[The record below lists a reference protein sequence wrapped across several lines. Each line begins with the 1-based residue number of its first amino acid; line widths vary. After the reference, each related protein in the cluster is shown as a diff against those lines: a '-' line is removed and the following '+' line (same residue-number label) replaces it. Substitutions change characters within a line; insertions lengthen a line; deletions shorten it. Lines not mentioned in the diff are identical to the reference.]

1 MSKDRS
7 ASFSKASSTTGNS
20 DDDLSFQLKKAFSE
34 IARLNEQKD
43 EFELKCK
50 KLDKQIS
57 SLQDEKLNLLH
68 EIESIKEKLMN
79 QDSHRADSKYVHFD
93 SIHIL

>member
-7 ASFSKASSTTGNS
+7 VSFSKASSTTGNS
-20 DDDLSFQLKKAFSE
+20 EDDLSFQLKKAFSE

-50 KLDKQIS
+50 KLDKQIA

-79 QDSHRADSKYVHFD
+79 QDSHRADSK
-93 SIHIL
+93 